1 MVAGNIK
8 SGVKIF
14 NVTGTFNSW
23 VDSTLPL
30 TNYIPHRAYV
40 IYPSTTEVN
49 KNREYKF
56 IRPIDGTTWLG
67 GFAYTQSYYNWAVKI
82 QSKFSKIR
90 CTATFWA
97 TPNDA
102 EKVTITMAGYWCV
115 VGSSR
120 WWLSSGGGISSA
132 KLTGTQ
138 SSVTLE
144 ISTSAYNDAPI
155 GGITMTAKSS
165 TSTNVDVGL
174 VSWNI
179 LAVK

>member
-1 MVAGNIK
+1 M
-8 SGVKIF
+8 
-14 NVTGTFNSW
+14 TGTFNSW

-40 IYPSTTEVN
+40 IYPSTTAVDN
-49 KNREYKF
+49 GAGYRF
-56 IRPIDGTTWLG
+56 IRPIDGTTWMTG
-67 GFAYTQSYYNWAVKI
+67 YSYTQAYYNWAVKI
-82 QSKFSKIR
+82 QSNSSKIR

-97 TPNDA
+97 TPNSA
-102 EKVTITMAGYWCV
+102 MNVTITMAGYWCV
-115 VGSSR
+115 VESSR
-120 WWLSSGGGISSA
+120 WWLSSGGGSSSA

-155 GGITMTAKSS
+155 GGITMTAKTS
-165 TSTNVDVGL
+165 TSRDVDVGL